1 MPNIAIKLAMKI
13 MAHSSSVGIAAGAAL
28 GTNVLDAVDDGPLP
42 KLLVAN
48 TVQVYVLPLV
58 SPVTVSGEAE
68 PVRLP
73 EVPPLLDVQVA
84 V

>member
-1 MPNIAIKLAMKI
+1 MKI
-13 MAHSSSVGIAAGAAL
+13 MAHSPSVGIGAAIAAL

-42 KLLVAN
+42 KLLVAK

-58 SPVTVSGEAE
+58 SAVTVSGEAE
-68 PVRLP
+68 PVMLP

>member
-1 MPNIAIKLAMKI
+1 
-13 MAHSSSVGIAAGAAL
+13 MAHSERVGMAAGVTGAAL
-28 GTNVLDAVDDGPLP
+28 GTNVLDAVDNGPLP
-42 KLLVAN
+42 KLLVAK

-73 EVPPLLDVQVA
+73 DAPPSLDEQATV
-84 V
+84 